1 MGVMTM
7 MPPPIPKLEPV
18 KERVW
23 TIDVI
28 RGVALLGILLLNI
41 QSFSMPIAAYMN
53 PEVFGIETR
62 LDLWVSH
69 VVHVVGS
76 FKFMSMFSILFGVGI
91 VLMSRHIDP
100 LGRST
105 SRHYVRMI
113 WLLVFGLIHAYV
125 FWHGDILVG
134 YAMAGMVVYW
144 LRNLSAKTLLW
155 IGMGGYLAGV
165 VIVTG
170 LGSLNM
176 LVGDMGPG
184 WEWLSNEPSYESL
197 QTEIAAM
204 QGSWLDQMRYRGL
217 MSIFMQLNGPFF
229 FIPVNGS
236 LMVLGMALLKS
247 GFIGGAWSSRSL
259 GIIALAC
266 IPIGWGLSTFQLWI
280 GEVTHASA
288 DVRVYLLS
296 TINMIAAPI
305 TALGYIAAVQLIC
318 RAVGR
323 GVTMPLERVG
333 RMALSC
339 YLGTTLI
346 CTTIFYGHGFGYF
359 GTMSRSEQQLVTL
372 GVWVMLIMF
381 ATIWL
386 QFFRQGPMEWVWR
399 RLVYGAAKTSNP
411 SA

>member
-1 MGVMTM
+1 MGVMPL

-41 QSFSMPIAAYMN
+41 QSFSMPIAAYSN

-62 LDLWVSH
+62 LDLWVSR

-91 VLMSRHIDP
+91 VLMSRHIEP

-105 SRHYVRMI
+105 SRHYVRMA
-113 WLLVFGLIHAYV
+113 WLLAFGMIHAYV

-144 LRNLSAKTLLW
+144 LRNLSARTLLR
-155 IGMGGYLAGV
+155 IGIGGYLVGA

-176 LVGDMGPG
+176 IAGDMGPG
-184 WEWLSNEPSYESL
+184 WEWLSNEPSYQSL

-229 FIPVNGS
+229 FIPINGS

-247 GFIGGAWSSRSL
+247 GWIGEQRSSRSL
-259 GIIALAC
+259 GGLALLC
-266 IPIGWGLSTFQLWI
+266 IPVGWTLSAFELWI

-288 DVRVYLLS
+288 DVRVHLLS
-296 TINMIAAPI
+296 AINLIAAPI
-305 TALGYIAAVQLIC
+305 TAIGYIALVQVIC
-318 RAVGR
+318 ATVGR
-323 GVTMPLERVG
+323 RLTLPLERVG

-372 GVWVMLIMF
+372 GVWVILILF
-381 ATIWL
+381 ATTWL
-386 QFFRQGPMEWVWR
+386 QFFEQGPMEWLWR
-399 RLVYGAAKTSNP
+399 RLVYRGAKRPTTS
-411 SA
+411 A